1 MIKSLNVLTVLF
13 QPAYSF
19 PGHRGKVLNVSV
31 SAHLQRE
38 DANSTHLVGLFVYLQ
53 HQDANSTHLVEL
65 LVFLWH
71 EDANSTHLVGLLV
84 SLQRGDTNS
93 IHLVGLLV
101 SLLREDANSIHLIG
115 LLVSL
120 RREDTN
126 STHLVGLLVVIEGS
140 DVGRVVSTTP
150 CTVSICGGSLL
161 LAVLPLWGYAC
172 FCSLPSRSNTYIMS
186 KDALEI
192 MR

>member
-1 MIKSLNVLTVLF
+1 MDPGSDMNKSLNVLTALF

-19 PGHRGKVLNVSV
+19 PGHRGKVLNISV

-53 HQDANSTHLVEL
+53 HQDANSTHLVGL

-93 IHLVGLLV
+93 
-101 SLLREDANSIHLIG
+101 
-115 LLVSL
+115 
-120 RREDTN
+120 
-126 STHLVGLLVVIEGS
+126 THLVGLLVVIEGS

-150 CTVSICGGSLL
+150 CMVSISGGSLL